1 MVRGR
6 RDRHEEI
13 AALGQVRQRFADA
26 IKLRPEVAPAIA
38 QRLFGRGRRDD
49 MNEGAQHIRN
59 RLDRPD

>member
-1 MVRGR
+1 MK
-6 RDRHEEI
+6 RHRETS
-13 AALGQVRQRFADA
+13 A
-26 IKLRPEVAPAIA
+26 IGKMKKYLTDDVVIRPEVAPAIA